1 MVSPQI
7 TPAFLDHLSTV
18 LSKQTGLDKQIRN
31 TKPVSGGDISSAFS
45 LITNGDKYFMKLNSR
60 SAYPLM
66 FERESEGLAA
76 IRKTRTVAVPQEIA
90 HGAFEDDAFLI
101 LAWVEAGSKSSASL
115 TALGQQLAAMHQ
127 CKAPNYGFNHDNYM
141 GSLSQS
147 NTRHDTWSD
156 FFIHERLQPIV
167 QTAINRSLLTTAQV
181 ELFDQL
187 YIRLPQLFAEE
198 QPALLHGDL
207 WGGNYLIDTEGK
219 PYLIDPAVSYGHREF
234 DIAMTTLFGGFS
246 ANFYSAY
253 NEAYPLATGWQQ
265 RTALWNL
272 YPLLLHLNLFGR
284 SYLPQVIDSVK
295 MYL

>member
-1 MVSPQI
+1 MPLSN
-7 TPAFLDHLSTV
+7 AFTEHLQAV
-18 LSKQTGLDKQIRN
+18 LSAAKGTVVEIKDA
-31 TKPVSGGDISSAFS
+31 KPLSGGDISSAFM
-45 LITNGDKYFMKLNSR
+45 LTTNGDRYFMKLNSK

-76 IRKTRTVAVPQEIA
+76 IRQTQTVAVPQEIL
-90 HGAFEDDAFLI
+90 HGTFDDYAFLI
-101 LAWVEAGSKSSASL
+101 LDWVETASKSSVAS
-115 TALGQQLAAMHQ
+115 TTLGQQLAAMHL
-127 CKAPNYGFNHDNYM
+127 CTAPNSGFDHDNYM
-141 GSLSQS
+141 GSLPQS

-156 FFIHERLQPIV
+156 FFINERLQPMV
-167 QTAINRSLLTTAQV
+167 QTAINRNLLTTWQV
-181 ELFDQL
+181 GLFDQL

-198 QPALLHGDL
+198 QPALLHGDF

-246 ANFYSAY
+246 SHFYSAY

-272 YPLLLHLNLFGR
+272 YPLLLHLNLFGDN
-284 SYLPQVIDSVK
+284 YLPQVIESVK

>member
-1 MVSPQI
+1 MPLSK
-7 TPAFLDHLSTV
+7 AFIEHLQAV
-18 LSKQTGLDKQIRN
+18 LSAAKGTVVEIKDA
-31 TKPVSGGDISSAFS
+31 KPVSGGDISSAFR
-45 LITNGDKYFMKLNSR
+45 LTTNHERYFIKVNSQ

-76 IRKTRTVAVPQEIA
+76 IRKTQTVAVPQETA
-90 HGAFEDDAFLI
+90 HGTFEDDAFLI
-101 LAWVEAGSKSSASL
+101 LAWVEAGSKSSGSL
-115 TALGQQLAAMHQ
+115 TALGQQLAVMHQ
-127 CKAPNYGFNHDNYM
+127 CTAPNYGFDHDNYM
-141 GSLSQS
+141 GSLQQS

-156 FFIHERLQPIV
+156 FFINERLQPMV
-167 QTAINRSLLTTAQV
+167 QTAISRNLLTIQQAG
-181 ELFDQL
+181 LFERL
-187 YIRLPQLFAEE
+187 YARLPQLFAEE

-246 ANFYSAY
+246 AGFYSAY
-253 NEAYPLATGWQQ
+253 NEAYPLTTGWQQ